1 MLESFLLEQF
11 LAFADC
17 GTLSAAAEKL
27 HTSQPALS
35 RSMKK
40 LEQELGV
47 ALFIR
52 RKNQLQLNETG
63 QYALLYARELLRA
76 NEEFTHRVQL
86 YDRSLRTINIGYG
99 TPVPQMVLT
108 PLINSLFGG
117 MRLSADMKD
126 DRDFL
131 KRLSDHTY
139 QLVVTHKA
147 SPDSGAFLAKKC
159 GHEDLFLSLPP
170 GHPLAFSPE
179 IHLKDLDGLNILL
192 LYQIGFWAA
201 MTKDKTPHTH
211 YLLQV
216 QREAFQ
222 ELARNSGYPSF
233 SSSYYLNRGEKLP
246 GQINIPIADP
256 ECHVD
261 YYLVCLKKDQH
272 RFEPLFAEVNEKTVW

>member
-1 MLESFLLEQF
+1 M
-11 LAFADC
+11 
-17 GTLSAAAEKL
+17 
-27 HTSQPALS
+27 
-35 RSMKK
+35 
-40 LEQELGV
+40 
-47 ALFIR
+47 
-52 RKNQLQLNETG
+52 
-63 QYALLYARELLRA
+63 
-76 NEEFTHRVQL
+76 
-86 YDRSLRTINIGYG
+86 
-99 TPVPQMVLT
+99 
-108 PLINSLFGG
+108 
-117 MRLSADMKD
+117 
-126 DRDFL
+126 
-131 KRLSDHTY
+131 
-139 QLVVTHKA
+139 
-147 SPDSGAFLAKKC
+147 
-159 GHEDLFLSLPP
+159 
-170 GHPLAFSPE
+170 
-179 IHLKDLDGLNILL
+179 KDLDGLNILL